1 MNNASIRG
9 ARLIMV
15 QNSSVSAVSEAER
28 YDRLAVRN
36 QEADGR
42 HDVIDRSRSHGQ
54 MSNAKFLAGNKRHVL
69 HHWPA
74 LVFEDVES
82 RIDIVV
88 EYISLEQIDY
98 FLGCVNA
105 DWLFNFREK
114 IVHVN
119 RQAGDMIHVR
129 MRDDHVAHLAA
140 LRVRQ
145 SDPDAAG
152 VNGDAFVD

>member
-1 MNNASIRG
+1 M
-9 ARLIMV
+9 
-15 QNSSVSAVSEAER
+15 
-28 YDRLAVRN
+28 
-36 QEADGR
+36 
-42 HDVIDRSRSHGQ
+42 IDRSCSHGQ
-54 MSNAKFLAGNKRHVL
+54 MSNTKFLAGNKRHVS
-69 HHWPA
+69 HHRPP
-74 LVFEDVES
+74 LVFQDVES

-88 EYISLEQIDY
+88 EDISLEQIDY
-98 FLGCVNA
+98 FLSCVNA

-129 MRDDHVAHLAA
+129 MRDDHVAHFAA
-140 LRVRQ
+140 LYFRQ